1 MREIALSVYRKC
13 VQKAAG
19 YGLDNVRI
27 VHALHGHMLRRLRPE
42 SVTVFGKRLYLDDAD
57 SLNLSIHG
65 AHEPDT
71 TALLKSLVRDGDT
84 VLDIGAHIGY
94 FTLLMAGLAGDSG
107 RVIAFEAHPDNAAL
121 LRKTIV
127 ESGYNNV
134 VIENKATTSRTG
146 SLYLIPDREGTVDHR
161 TTDVLEGP
169 EQIGIEGVALD
180 DYFDA
185 TTKVDVIK
193 MDIQGAE
200 GHALRGMER
209 LVARQD
215 RLTLITEFEP
225 WGLDESGIGARR
237 YLEMLRDFGF
247 TVYDLR
253 SRDDEHLAVGPDT
266 LCGKYPPIK
275 DAFTNL
281 YCVKGTTPP
290 TCV

>member
-27 VHALHGHMLRRLRPE
+27 VHALHGQMLRRLRPE

-71 TALLKSLVRDGDT
+71 TALPKSLVRDGDT

-121 LRKTIV
+121 LRKTIA

-134 VIENKATTSRTG
+134 VIENKAATSRTG
-146 SLYLIPDREGTVDHR
+146 SLYPIPDRAGTVDHR
-161 TTDVLEGP
+161 TIDVFEDRGR
-169 EQIGIEGVALD
+169 IGVEGVALD
-180 DYFDA
+180 DYFPA
-185 TTKVDVIK
+185 HAKVDVIK

-200 GHALRGMER
+200 GHALVGMQR
-209 LVARQD
+209 VIARQD
-215 RLTLITEFEP
+215 RLALITEFEP
-225 WGLDESGIGARR
+225 WGLEQSGIGARG
-237 YLEMLRDFGF
+237 YVDILHDFGF
-247 TVYDLR
+247 TMYDL
-253 SRDDEHLAVGPDT
+253 SFPVV
-266 LCGKYPPIK
+266 LCAPADADALCERYAPIK

-281 YCVKGTTPP
+281 YCVKGEAR
-290 TCV
+290 